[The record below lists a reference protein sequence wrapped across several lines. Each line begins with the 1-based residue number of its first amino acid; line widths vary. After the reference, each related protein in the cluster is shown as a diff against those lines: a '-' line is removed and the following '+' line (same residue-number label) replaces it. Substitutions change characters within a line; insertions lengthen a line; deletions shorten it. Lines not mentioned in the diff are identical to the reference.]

1 MTFREYLK
9 ENNVND
15 IFNVQIPVDKKTL
28 NVLYKEINKK
38 YFNNILP
45 IVDVKFAPLAK
56 NYYGKAHC
64 TFTPENKIEKMLIT
78 ISSKIVNDANRIIN
92 TLAHEMIHIW
102 QFTMNE
108 KTKSKTYTSAT
119 WAEIMSSNDKHTW
132 GHNKYFM
139 DEMSRLNKLGFNI
152 DVVGDSPN
160 GIELSEKVYCL
171 LINENIFLWT
181 PKDPSKNLE
190 SIFESVSDRTGEDV
204 YTYTLFSTLE
214 SNVTLTTRITKDW
227 KLPANVLNIKYK
239 REWILSI
246 LKDASVIIIKTEN
259 IEKEISSDSK
269 GVQDEIKKL
278 LPQIAKWKGEDFQSY
293 FKNCWINAFPELR
306 TVIGRELY
314 SEGRKFRGIS
324 VPNKLSDDDVD
335 YIYKDWLNIKD
346 TEIKKSKVFSY
357 FFTDLK
363 YMVMKKKTDLNAI
376 NKVINEF
383 ENTFKDRISFEKYK
397 SILKEVIINEIKKDF
412 KKSGKTYDENYL
424 LVLNHFLKGTK
435 LEDVLK

>member
-9 ENNVND
+9 ENKIND
-15 IFNVQIPVDKKTL
+15 IFNIETPVDKKAL
-28 NVLYKEINKK
+28 NDLYKEINKK
-38 YFNNILP
+38 YFKNTLP

-64 TFTPENKIEKMLIT
+64 TISPENEIERMLIT
-78 ISSKIVNDANRIIN
+78 ISSKIVNDANGIIN

-102 QFTMNE
+102 QFIMNE

-119 WAEIMSSNDKHTW
+119 LSEIMSSNDKHKW

-139 DEMSRLNKLGFNI
+139 EEMNRLNSLGFN
-152 DVVGDSPN
+152 VVVEGDSPN
-160 GIELSEKVYCL
+160 GIELSEKVFCL
-171 LINENIFLWT
+171 LINNNIFLWT

-190 SIFESVSDRTGEDV
+190 SIFESVSERTGEFIHN
-204 YTYTLFSTLE
+204 YTLFSTLE

-227 KLPANVLNIKYK
+227 KLPANVLNIKYSEK
-239 REWILSI
+239 WIS
-246 LKDASVIIIKTEN
+246 SVLRDTDISIIKTEN
-259 IEKEISSDSK
+259 FEKEKSYDSK
-269 GVQDEIKKL
+269 EVQEEIRKM
-278 LPQIAKWKGEDFQSY
+278 LPQIAKWKGEDFASY

-306 TVIGRELY
+306 TVLGRELY
-314 SEGRKFRGIS
+314 SKGKKFKDIP
-324 VPNKLSDDDVD
+324 VPNKLSDADVN

-346 TEIKKSKVFSY
+346 PEIKKSKVFSY

-363 YMVMKKKTDLNAI
+363 FMIMKKSTDLNAV

-383 ENTFKDRISFEKYK
+383 ENTFKDRISFEKFK

-412 KKSGKTYDENYL
+412 KKSGKSYDENYL
-424 LVLNHFLKGTK
+424 EVLNHFLKGTK
-435 LEDVLK
+435 LEGVLK